1 MKGTFETKL
10 KLHKASLT
18 MLSNDSNW
26 GTNEEALF
34 LQIKDIHTE
43 KTHVHTHL
51 LMIKQHFHEKIII
64 IIFFFKKT
72 SQSSASFHADY

>member
-1 MKGTFETKL
+1 
-10 KLHKASLT
+10 

-64 IIFFFKKT
+64 IIFFLKNNKMINNIIYYLIY
-72 SQSSASFHADY
+72 H